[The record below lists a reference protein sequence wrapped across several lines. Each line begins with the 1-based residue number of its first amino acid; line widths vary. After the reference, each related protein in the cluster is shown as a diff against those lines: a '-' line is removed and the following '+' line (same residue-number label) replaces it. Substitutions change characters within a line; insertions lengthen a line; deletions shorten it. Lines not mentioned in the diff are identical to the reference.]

1 MGHGTAAREWVVLLE
16 AADEKGRTPIDVA
29 SFSRLIESWVD
40 VTPTTLFSPGRYAV
54 QFSVEAA
61 SAPLALSSALWHWA
75 KAVRGA
81 GLPDWELVR
90 AELLTP
96 EELERDIQLSERPAV
111 GGVALFRA
119 AAPHPLAAI
128 EDELLRRALHDGLT
142 GLMSREMFLDEIREA
157 VANDVPGEAIHG
169 VVVVDLDGFR
179 PVDGSLDRAAGDEVL
194 VEMADRLTATIRRAD
209 SVASVGVD
217 ELAALVEV
225 RSVDELWRVA
235 ERIMERVGAPLLGY
249 GRPLVVTVSLG
260 AAMASHWDHPDVVIE
275 QAEHA
280 MRTTKVTGGR
290 DRPSGAGVEPDVA
303 ALAEAPVPAR
313 RTPPRRGQRPGSA
326 AEG

>member
-1 MGHGTAAREWVVLLE
+1 MSQGTAAREWVVLLE
-16 AADEKGRTPIDVA
+16 AADEEGRTPIDVA
-29 SFSRLIESWVD
+29 SFSRLIDSLVE

-54 QFSVEAA
+54 QFSVVAA
-61 SAPLALSSALWHWA
+61 SAPLALSSALWNWA

-90 AELLTP
+90 AELITP
-96 EELERDIQLSERPAV
+96 EELERDIRARRPAV

-142 GLMSREMFLDEIREA
+142 GLMSREMFLDEIRKA

-169 VVVVDLDGFR
+169 VVVIDLDGFR
-179 PVDGSLDRAAGDEVL
+179 PVDGSLDRAAGDEML
-194 VEMADRLTATIRRAD
+194 VEMADRMTATVRRAD
-209 SVASVGVD
+209 SIASVGVD

-235 ERIMERVGAPLLGY
+235 GRIMERVGAPLLGY

-260 AAMASHWDHPDVVIE
+260 AAMASRWDSPDVVIE

-280 MRTTKVTGGR
+280 MRAARVTGGG
-290 DRPSGAGVEPDVA
+290 DRPSGAGIEPGVG
-303 ALAEAPVPAR
+303 ALATSPVPSGH
-313 RTPPRRGQRPGSA
+313 TH
-326 AEG
+326 